1 MTGKGEQ
8 EFMKLPLDKQTK
20 NAPLLCRN
28 LHLEVDG
35 SWEKVENFTP
45 FTAKDMAEMRKH
57 ILSMDPIFKGESH
70 ITNPTTGEER
80 TYPIV
85 WAPNFY
91 HQSRDSL
98 RLFRLFTSSVPNK
111 ENIQG
116 NGRAIL

>member
-28 LHLEVDG
+28 LYLEVDG

-45 FTAKDMAEMRKH
+45 FTAKDMAEMRKY

-85 WAPNFY
+85 WAPNFFY
-91 HQSRDSL
+91 L
-98 RLFRLFTSSVPNK
+98 T
-111 ENIQG
+111 EE
-116 NGRAIL
+116 